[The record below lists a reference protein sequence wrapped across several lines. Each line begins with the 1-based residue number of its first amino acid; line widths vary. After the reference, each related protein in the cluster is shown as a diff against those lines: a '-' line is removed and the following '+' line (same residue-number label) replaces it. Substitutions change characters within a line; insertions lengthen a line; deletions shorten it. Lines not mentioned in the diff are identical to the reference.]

1 MLRKMFIAIATVAS
15 LLSFTATA
23 EAQYYEDKQI
33 TILVNYGAGGTTDI
47 LARMIAKHMGKHIAG
62 SPNLIVKNMPG
73 AGGITA
79 TNHMGS
85 VVDADGLTVAIFA
98 IPVMQQVLSDPAL
111 SFELSDFVWLGG
123 TGFPTTCVIRKDAGA
138 GISKV
143 DDLQTVGAFNLAG
156 YRNTSST
163 DVRMRLA
170 LDILGVEY
178 NYVPGYVSASKV
190 NAAILQDEAQ
200 FSCAS
205 ILGLR
210 NLFGPNLIEPGLAIP
225 LWYFAVV
232 DSDGNDVNDGRLAGI
247 PTFNEVFEKFN
258 GEPPSGIQYDALTLI
273 NNAMVSMLWGSFV
286 PKGTPDEAVASL
298 RMAWDSLSSDPEF
311 IAEYE
316 AMTSGPPM
324 LTNASKVQDNIQKL
338 VDLNPE
344 LVTVVSDLIGAE

>member
-1 MLRKMFIAIATVAS
+1 MLRKMFLAIATVAS

-79 TNHMGS
+79 TNHMGN
-85 VVDADGLTVAIFA
+85 VIDADGMTVAIFA
-98 IPVMQQVLSDPAL
+98 LPVMQQVLSDPAL
-111 SFELSDFVWLGG
+111 SVELSDFVWLGG
-123 TGFPTTCVIRKDAGA
+123 TGLPATCVIRKDAGA

-143 DDLQTVGAFNLAG
+143 DDLPTIGTFNLAG

-163 DVRMRLA
+163 DVRMRLG
-170 LDILGVEY
+170 LDLLGVEY
-178 NYVPGYVSASKV
+178 NYVPGYRSASKV

-225 LWYFAVV
+225 LWYFSAI
-232 DSDGNDVNDGRLAGI
+232 DSNGNDVNDVRLAGI
-247 PTFNEVFEKFN
+247 PTFSEVFEKLN
-258 GEPPSGIQYDALTLI
+258 GVPPSGIQYDALTLI
-273 NNAMVSMLWGSFV
+273 NNAVVTMLWGSFV
-286 PKGTPDEAVASL
+286 SKGTPDEAVASL

-311 IAEYE
+311 IADYE
-316 AMTSGPPM
+316 ALTSGPPM
-324 LTNASKVQDNIQKL
+324 LTNATQVQENMQKL
-338 VDLNPE
+338 VDLSPE
-344 LVTVVSDLIGAE
+344 LVTLISDIIAAE

>member
-1 MLRKMFIAIATVAS
+1 MCMAIAAVAS

-33 TILVNYGAGGTTDI
+33 TVLVNYGAGGTTDI

-62 SPNLIVKNMPG
+62 NPNIIVKNMPG

-79 TNHMGS
+79 TNHMGNS
-85 VVDADGLTVAIFA
+85 VDADGLTVAIFA
-98 IPVMQQVLSDPAL
+98 LPVMQQVLSDEAL
-111 SFELSDFVWLGG
+111 SFKLSDFVWLGG
-123 TGFPTTCVIRKDAGA
+123 TGLPTTCIIRKDAGA

-143 DDLQTVGAFNLAG
+143 DDLQTVGSFNLAG

-163 DVRMRLA
+163 DVRMRLG
-170 LDILGVEY
+170 LDLLGVEY

-190 NAAILQDEAQ
+190 NAAMLQDEAQ
-200 FSCAS
+200 FSCGS
-205 ILGLR
+205 ILAIR

-225 LWYFAVV
+225 LWYYAVV
-232 DSDGNDVNDGRLAGI
+232 DSDGNDVKDDRLAGI
-247 PTFNEVFEKFN
+247 PTFSEVFEKFN
-258 GEPPSGIQYDALTLI
+258 GEPPSGIPYDALTLI
-273 NNAMVSMLWGSFV
+273 NNSVVTMLWGSFV

-316 AMTSGPPM
+316 AMTSGAPI
-324 LTNASKVQDNIQKL
+324 LTNASKVQENIQKL
-338 VDLNPE
+338 VNLSPE
-344 LVTVVSDLIGAE
+344 LVTFVSDLVSAE